1 MRADLVTTAWLS
13 GDQRPYHA
21 DDWSLVVVGGLERK
35 YEVVMVN
42 KQSRPAP
49 LRVFGGEVRRYRE
62 LRGWSQAQLAGKVP
76 ISSTHIGNIE
86 RGDGK
91 CDRGLAVRLDEVLG
105 TQGALPSLWDQLVKS
120 ATFPVWF
127 DWPQVEARA
136 IVLEIY
142 EYAAVTGLLQ
152 TQAYASV
159 LLGGDEGAVAAR
171 MGRQEILCR
180 EDPAPPRLTVILAKS
195 VLTNEV
201 GGPDVMREQLEH
213 LLSLSS
219 PRISIQ
225 VLEGSLTPSGMSG
238 AFSLATLA
246 DRNELAYVDTPAKGF
261 TLNEPDD
268 LNVLSDAYAAIR
280 SRALPVDQSRDY
292 IRKIMEEQWT

>member
-1 MRADLVTTAWLS
+1 LVTTTWLS

-21 DDWSLVVVGGLERK
+21 GNWSLVVVGGLERK

-91 CDRGLAVRLDEVLG
+91 CDRKLAVRLDEILG
-105 TQGALPSLWDQLVKS
+105 TQGAVPALWDQLVQS

-127 DWPQVEARA
+127 DWPQVEAQA
-136 IVLEIY
+136 VALEIY
-142 EYAAVTGLLQ
+142 EYAVVTGLLQ
-152 TQAYASV
+152 TPAYASV
-159 LLGGDEGAVAAR
+159 VLGGDEGAVAAR

-180 EDPAPPRLTVILAKS
+180 ESPAPPRLSVIFSKC
-195 VLTNEV
+195 VLTNEI

-213 LLSLSS
+213 LLSLPS
-219 PRISIQ
+219 PKISIQ
-225 VLEGSLTPSGMSG
+225 VLEGSLTPAGTSG
-238 AFSLATLA
+238 AFCLATLP
-246 DRNELAYVDTPAKGF
+246 DRSELAYLETAAKGL
-261 TLNEPDD
+261 TLNESDD
-268 LNVLSDAYAAIR
+268 LNFLSDAYASVR

-292 IRKIMEEQWT
+292 IRKIMEEEWT